1 MEDHYKTNYTDLLPY
16 SGYPPEN
23 FIQISLWLAN
33 NKIQYLMESSPK
45 KNSKQKAL
53 DHLVVLSTDEIN
65 LKINKQ
71 TFNQFIWQGEF
82 VSHKHFMTI
91 FDIIIHES

>member
-1 MEDHYKTNYTDLLPY
+1 MEDHYKTNYTDLFPY

-23 FIQISLWLAN
+23 FIKISLWLAH

-45 KNSKQKAL
+45 RNSEQKAL

-65 LKINKQ
+65 LKISKQ
-71 TFNQFIWQGEF
+71 TFDQVIWQGEF
-82 VSHKHFMTI
+82 VCHKHFMTI
-91 FDIIIHES
+91 FDIIIHER